1 MLNNYETEKHARKR
15 RTEVNE
21 VRLLVLILFP
31 CFFVAA
37 VCRRALSAG
46 MPASGGE
53 RRRLSCFEDARR
65 ATYSVIPY
73 TMMR

>member
-1 MLNNYETEKHARKR
+1 MLKKLEIENHASKR

-21 VRLLVLILFP
+21 VRLLVLVLFP

-46 MPASGGE
+46 MPAGGQ
-53 RRRLSCFEDARR
+53 RRRLSCFEDAKRS
-65 ATYSVIPY
+65 TYSVIPY